1 MRLLRLL
8 TNNRFWPLFMKELRQ
23 IKRNRKLVVMLI
35 MPPTVNLVL
44 LGFAMNSEVK
54 NIKLGVV
61 DYSRTTESRELV
73 SAFVESGSFQIAETL
88 RLDRRTRAG
97 FERGQVGRGRRR
109 AARLR
114 AGARAGPDGRGAD
127 FGRRR

>member
-1 MRLLRLL
+1 MRLPRLL

-54 NIKLGVV
+54 NVQLGVV
-61 DYSRTTESRELV
+61 DESRTAESRELV
-73 SAFVESGSFQIAETL
+73 SAFVESGSFQIAG
-88 RLDRRTRAG
+88 RFGRARRS
-97 FERGQVGRGRRR
+97 
-109 AARLR
+109 
-114 AGARAGPDGRGAD
+114 GAR
-127 FGRRR
+127 